1 MRAGRL
7 GIIAAAGVLVAI
19 AVAIAAAGS
28 GGVVGPMQNGTSGN
42 GTPYNAAPATNVTSP
57 QPIGGFFH
65 AIADDNLPKISDP
78 TLRVEKVIEGLA
90 SPASM
95 AFIDDKTLLI
105 LQKDNGEVRLVSNG
119 TLAAK
124 PVMTFKVEN
133 ASERGLLGIA
143 AKGKDVFIYLTE
155 NAGQEVR
162 SRVYRF
168 TWQDGQLADK
178 KMILDLPGEPG
189 PNHDGGK
196 MVIGPDGALYVVKG
210 DLNREGVLQN
220 RKGGP
225 APDDTSV
232 IMKVDRDGNPLANV
246 LKGADKKLAAYYAY
260 GIRNSFGLAFD
271 PVTGA
276 LWETENGP
284 ENYDEINVVT
294 PGFNSGWKV
303 LTGPLRPGVGS
314 LNDLVQFEGSHYA
327 DPIFSWLQPIGV
339 TDIAFAGS
347 GLAKYTNDIFVGEI
361 NGGNL
366 YHFKVNDKRDGL
378 VLDGSLSDKVAND
391 AGEASSTVFGTG
403 FGGITDIKT
412 GPDGNLYLLSYGN
425 GSIYRIIPGR

>member
-1 MRAGRL
+1 LRVGRL
-7 GIIAAAGVLVAI
+7 GIIGAAGVLVAI

-28 GGVVGPMQNGTSGN
+28 GSVVGPMQNGTSGN
-42 GTPYNAAPATNVTSP
+42 GTPYKGAPATNVTSP

-65 AIADDNLPKISDP
+65 AIADSNLPKIKDSS
-78 TLRVEKVIEGLA
+78 LRVEKVIEGLA
-90 SPASM
+90 LPTSM
-95 AFIDDKTLLI
+95 AFIDDRTLLI
-105 LQKDNGEVRLVSNG
+105 LQKDDGEVRLVSNG
-119 TLAAK
+119 ILASK
-124 PVMTFKVEN
+124 PVATFKVEN

-143 AKGKDVFIYLTE
+143 AKGKDIFIYLTE
-155 NAGQEVR
+155 DAGQEVR

-168 TWQDGQLADK
+168 TWQDGTLAGK
-178 KMILDLPGEPG
+178 TMILDLPGTPG

-196 MVIGPDGALYVVKG
+196 MTIGPGGALYVVKG

-220 RKGGP
+220 RKDGP
-225 APDDTSV
+225 GPDDTSV
-232 IMKVDRDGNPLANV
+232 IMKVDRDGKPLANV
-246 LKGADKKLAAYYAY
+246 LSGPDKKLAAYYAY

-284 ENYDEINVVT
+284 ESYDEINVVT

-303 LTGPLRPGVGS
+303 LTGPMRQGVGS
-314 LNDLVQFEGSHYA
+314 LKDLVQFAGSHYA
-327 DPIFSWLQPIGV
+327 DPVFSWAQPIGV

-378 VLDGSLSDKVAND
+378 VLSGPLSDKVAND
-391 AGEASSTVFGTG
+391 PSEASAAVFGTG

-412 GPDGNLYLLSYGN
+412 GPDGNLYILSYGN
-425 GSIYRIIPGR
+425 GSVYRIIPDR